1 MNDEVALEIFSF
13 KSLDILAMQLGT
25 QTNNQHVSI
34 LPYMRHIKHNIYI
47 NGTTSVSK
55 IINLHNSGVIR
66 VLQTFG
72 LIYDTERG

>member
-1 MNDEVALEIFSF
+1 
-13 KSLDILAMQLGT
+13 
-25 QTNNQHVSI
+25 
-34 LPYMRHIKHNIYI
+34 MRHIKHNIYI

-72 LIYDTERG
+72 LIYSTERGWDNTKSYTTGKDSDLVTAFT

>member
-1 MNDEVALEIFSF
+1 
-13 KSLDILAMQLGT
+13 
-25 QTNNQHVSI
+25 
-34 LPYMRHIKHNIYI
+34 MRHTEHNIYI

-72 LIYDTERG
+72 LIYIQRESEITLKVNTTGKDSDLVTAFT